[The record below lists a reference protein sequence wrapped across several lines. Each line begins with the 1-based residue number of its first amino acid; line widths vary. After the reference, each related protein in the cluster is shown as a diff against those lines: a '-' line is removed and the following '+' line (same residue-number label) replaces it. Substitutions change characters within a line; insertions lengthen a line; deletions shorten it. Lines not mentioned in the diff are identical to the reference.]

1 MSSFGKDIRQ
11 KEFTFEEDVCFINH
25 GAHGAVPKRVQE
37 ARKIILDEIDS
48 HPEKW
53 YRHTR
58 KNKWIAARNAIANFV
73 NANPEDLVFIENV
86 TTGVNTV
93 LQSIRFRPDDII
105 LYTNQSYPGVQKAC
119 QATARF
125 SDIRSECLHLEY
137 PVQTDKEI
145 VKQYAEY
152 FEKNPNVRLVIIVRW
167 FLYRIIS
174 DIRSECLHLEYPV
187 QTDKEIVKQ
196 YAEYF
201 EKNPNVR
208 LVIIDHIICFSGLKM
223 PVEKLVM
230 LCNEHGILCMI
241 DGAHAPGQVQLDIES
256 LNADFYTGNLYKWLY
271 TPRGCAILHV
281 KRIHH
286 DLIFP
291 VVTSLGYRMSLT
303 DSFINQG
310 TRDDSA
316 YSVVPEAIHFHRII
330 GGFDKLHE
338 YAESILSKVVPMLT
352 SSWKTDVLGMPEDMK
367 APCIS
372 VVRLPELPGYTLP
385 EDENFLRGLFH
396 QRCKEN
402 KVVSSFVVIN
412 CVFYCRL
419 CVNVYNTLE
428 DYCRLD
434 KAILDLVNT
443 SSKNIKS
450 QL

>member
-58 KNKWIAARNAIANFV
+58 KKKWIAARNAIANFV

-86 TTGVNTV
+86 TTGVNTI
-93 LQSIRFRPDDII
+93 LRSIRFRPDDII

-137 PVQTDKEI
+137 PVHADEEI
-145 VKQYAEY
+145 VKQY
-152 FEKNPNVRLVIIVRW
+152 V
-167 FLYRIIS
+167 
-174 DIRSECLHLEYPV
+174 
-187 QTDKEIVKQ
+187 
-196 YAEYF
+196 EYF

-241 DGAHAPGQVQLDIES
+241 DGAHAAGQVHLDIES

-291 VVTSLGYRMSLT
+291 VVTSIGYQMSLT

-316 YSVVPEAIHFHRII
+316 YSVVPESIHFHRKI
-330 GGFDKLHE
+330 GGFEKLHE
-338 YAESILSKVVPMLT
+338 YAECILSKVVPMLT
-352 SSWKTDVLGMPEDMK
+352 SSWKTDVLVMPEDMK

-385 EDENFLRGLFH
+385 EDEHILRRLFH
-396 QRCKEN
+396 QRCKEYN
-402 KVVSSFVVIN
+402 VVSSFVVIDS
-412 CVFYCRL
+412 VFYCRL

>member
-58 KNKWIAARNAIANFV
+58 KKKWIAARNAIANFV

-86 TTGVNTV
+86 TTGVNTI
-93 LQSIRFRPDDII
+93 LRSIRFRPDDII
-105 LYTNQSYPGVQKAC
+105 LYTNQSYPGVQRAC

-137 PVQTDKEI
+137 PVQTDEDI

-152 FEKNPNVRLVIIVRW
+152 FVKNPNVRLVII
-167 FLYRIIS
+167 
-174 DIRSECLHLEYPV
+174 
-187 QTDKEIVKQ
+187 
-196 YAEYF
+196 
-201 EKNPNVR
+201 
-208 LVIIDHIICFSGLKM
+208 
-223 PVEKLVM
+223 
-230 LCNEHGILCMI
+230 
-241 DGAHAPGQVQLDIES
+241 
-256 LNADFYTGNLYKWLY
+256 GNLYKWLY

-291 VVTSLGYRMSLT
+291 VVTSLGYQTSLT

-316 YSVVPEAIHFHRII
+316 YSVIPEAIHFHRKI

-338 YAESILSKVVPMLT
+338 YAESILSKVVSMLT
-352 SSWKTDVLGMPEDMK
+352 SSWKTDVLAMPEDMK

-385 EDENFLRGLFH
+385 QDEHFLRRLFH
-396 QRCKEN
+396 QRCKEY
-402 KVVSSFVVIN
+402 KVVSSFVIIN
-412 CVFYCRL
+412 SVFYCRL

-443 SSKNIKS
+443 RSKNIKS

>member
-58 KNKWIAARNAIANFV
+58 KKKWIAARNAIANFV

-86 TTGVNTV
+86 TTGVNTI
-93 LQSIRFRPDDII
+93 LRSIRFRPDDII
-105 LYTNQSYPGVQKAC
+105 LYTNQSYPGVQRAC

-125 SDIRSECLHLEY
+125 S
-137 PVQTDKEI
+137 
-145 VKQYAEY
+145 
-152 FEKNPNVRLVIIVRW
+152 
-167 FLYRIIS
+167 
-174 DIRSECLHLEYPV
+174 
-187 QTDKEIVKQ
+187 
-196 YAEYF
+196 
-201 EKNPNVR
+201 
-208 LVIIDHIICFSGLKM
+208 DHIICFSGLKM

-241 DGAHAPGQVQLDIES
+241 DGAHAPGQVHLDIES

-291 VVTSLGYRMSLT
+291 VVTSLGYQTSLT

-316 YSVVPEAIHFHRII
+316 YSVIPEAIHFHRKI

-338 YAESILSKVVPMLT
+338 YAESILSKVVSMLT
-352 SSWKTDVLGMPEDMK
+352 SSWKTDVLAMPEDMK

-385 EDENFLRGLFH
+385 QDEHFLRRLFH
-396 QRCKEN
+396 QRCKEY
-402 KVVSSFVVIN
+402 KVVSSFVIIN
-412 CVFYCRL
+412 SVFYCRL

-443 SSKNIKS
+443 RSKNIKS